1 MEKQMSPGCRLLYK
15 FSSRGLLWPAIFG
28 AAAGMCLFSFSWY
41 INAII
46 GIVIGYLLIFPLIG
60 IFTPVTYT
68 VLLAAA
74 AFVAHSRGLDTHSMT
89 ASILLAIHLI
99 RTISML
105 VFVRKYPAQTR
116 NMDAEYQRR

>member
-1 MEKQMSPGCRLLYK
+1 MSRITQADLEKYLFGCADILRNYVEA
-15 FSSRGLLWPAIFG
+15 SS
-28 AAAGMCLFSFSWY
+28 Y

-74 AFVAHSRGLDTHSMT
+74 AFAAHSRGLDTYSMT
-89 ASILLAIHLI
+89 ASILLMIHLI
-99 RTISML
+99 RTISMFVL
-105 VFVRKYPAQTR
+105 VRKYPAQTR
-116 NMDAEYQRR
+116 NMDADYQRR